1 LYPQPGRAWKLT
13 PWALVAIRSCG
24 YRGAPPRGVDVK
36 PPPGIP
42 EIRDFRPFLG
52 IFPKMGFLAT
62 FRPGSYRAKMPKNVE
77 KWRFLAFLTIFSE
90 NAGKTRFFGV
100 LGLKRPF
107 LALLGLLA
115 QGFYI
120 NPSGALPRG
129 RGSPPRG
136 LGGLGT
142 RVPGDRGGP
151 ETSGIPDPG
160 IGVWKPLPPGRG
172 GPGRPRDQSR
182 EAPRVGFYI
191 NPSRRGPA
199 VPGRGPGVPKVAPV
213 PRGGSGRPPR
223 RSWDCPSPGGTP
235 AGNRGRGSPHRGRG
249 EDPLLLPEEGR
260 PV

>member
-1 LYPQPGRAWKLT
+1 
-13 PWALVAIRSCG
+13 
-24 YRGAPPRGVDVK
+24 
-36 PPPGIP
+36 
-42 EIRDFRPFLG
+42 
-52 IFPKMGFLAT
+52 MGLLAT

-107 LALLGLLA
+107 SALLGLLA

-172 GPGRPRDQSR
+172 APGGPGTGPGRPREWGFTSTPR
-182 EAPRVGFYI
+182 AGAPRSPREGK
-191 NPSRRGPA
+191 PPQGA
-199 VPGRGPGVPKVAPV
+199 
-213 PRGGSGRPPR
+213 RGGSPPPSGGRASGLGR
-223 RSWDCPSPGGTP
+223 CP
-235 AGNRGRGSPHRGRG
+235 
-249 EDPLLLPEEGR
+249 
-260 PV
+260 

>member
-1 LYPQPGRAWKLT
+1 M
-13 PWALVAIRSCG
+13 
-24 YRGAPPRGVDVK
+24 GV
-36 PPPGIP
+36 
-42 EIRDFRPFLG
+42 
-52 IFPKMGFLAT
+52 LAT
-62 FRPGSYRAKMPKNVE
+62 FWPGSYRAKMPKNVK

-107 LALLGLLA
+107 SALLGLLA

-136 LGGLGT
+136 LEGLGT
-142 RVPGDRGGP
+142 RVPGDQGGP

-160 IGVWKPLPPGRG
+160 IGVRKPLPPGRG
-172 GPGRPRDQSR
+172 GPGRPRDRSR

-199 VPGRGPGVPKVAPV
+199 VPGGFPGSRKSRRGPAGAPGDL
-213 PRGGSGRPPR
+213 PGGPGTTPPR
-223 RSWDCPSPGGTP
+223 EGPPPGT
-235 AGNRGRGSPHRGRG
+235 AGGGAPHRGRG